1 MNERCASGAARE
13 GGPRTDAGRHRGRWL
28 RLIRPVCAIA
38 LACLLAR
45 VATAQQAPSAQNAS
59 GQSSNDEDLAARALD
74 RTLVTTGA
82 VLLPSGLLEVE
93 PEFLYTRSE
102 QSAPGTFTDSAG
114 AVFVSE
120 QRLNQDVVTA
130 AAQLRLGIPYD
141 TQLELYLPYTNA
153 REQRVTTV
161 GLVPT
166 ANTSS
171 TVSGIGDVNLAV
183 AKTLLTERAGRPN
196 LVARVSWD
204 TDTGRTDAQGLSTG
218 TGYNEAQVSLI
229 ATKRQDPLV
238 FLGGPYYEKSFEER
252 GVKPGD
258 KVGVSVGAA
267 LATSPE
273 TSLRVV
279 LNQEFESDSELS
291 GATQP
296 GSSETI
302 GFLTLGASMTFAAGT
317 FLDFTI
323 QDGLT
328 RDAPRLA
335 VGLGL
340 SMRFDAWRH

>member
-1 MNERCASGAARE
+1 MN
-13 GGPRTDAGRHRGRWL
+13 
-28 RLIRPVCAIA
+28 RPVCGIA
-38 LACLLAR
+38 LACVLAQ
-45 VATAQQAPSAQNAS
+45 VATAQQAPGAQTAS
-59 GQSSNDEDLAARALD
+59 GQSTSAEDLAARALD

-82 VLLPSGLLEVE
+82 VLLPAGLLEVE

-102 QSAPGTFTDSAG
+102 QSAPATFTNASG

-120 QRLNQDVVTA
+120 QRLNQDVVNA

-141 TQLELYLPYTNA
+141 TQLELYVPYGYA

-161 GLVPT
+161 GLVPS
-166 ANTSS
+166 ANTGSS
-171 TVSGIGDVNLAV
+171 VSGIGDINLGV
-183 AKTLLTERAGRPN
+183 AKTLLTERAGWPN

-204 TDTGRTDAQGLSTG
+204 SDTGRTDAQGLSTG
-218 TGYNEAQVSLI
+218 TGFNEAQVSLI

-238 FLGGPYYEKSFEER
+238 FLGGPYYEKSFEQR
-252 GVKPGD
+252 GVRPGD
-258 KVGVSVGAA
+258 KVGASVGAA

-279 LNQEFESDSELS
+279 LNQEFVSDSELG

-296 GSSETI
+296 GSSQTI
-302 GFLTLGASMTFAAGT
+302 GFLTIGASMTFAAGA

-328 RDAPRLA
+328 RDAPKLA

-340 SMRFDAWRH
+340 SMRFDPWRH